1 MGFFAKKKTIE
12 YETEASLPPFSIDAN
27 GFIMF
32 DDTELGGAAVL
43 EVIPGVRTEGMTHK
57 DPADM
62 TVSTDDPS
70 YIPSTDTLF
79 GDRRKDVYA
88 PWVAFLNMLQ
98 ASGPADD
105 PIHIQILVKKCLSDE
120 WVTRLDY
127 AAYELEKEHADLL
140 YPASFS
146 RRNRKD
152 IKQQRKEALMQERAR
167 DYLDTL
173 DYMRWEANERE
184 RKGIPDI
191 RNIPSYSVKYY
202 LVISYTPSSE
212 GWWMDGRDSSYYVA
226 DNVSATNIF
235 SADEMVENIA
245 DIIMNRR
252 RRKEGDPTEGNEEE
266 LFWIASDR
274 TSQVLF
280 TRMRKVE
287 DFVRKWNKTHTSMP
301 MPFRLRR
308 LSDDREAAAVIQ
320 FFPNLLTP
328 YFDKIGSLRA
338 NRNDVLVDI
347 DNRISIARN
356 DGDALTANADDI
368 IRGDVR
374 IRYSDAEKEA
384 YLDQFRNMSAS
395 EVRNLSGDYDARTWT
410 VEKYEARQKAAE
422 IRREQLA
429 EARDGIW
436 GDVAGA
442 DLIEDEY
449 KTDAQRRQEFLA
461 QFKNRA
467 PSVEYTQFNDEII
480 QERNRKTRE
489 NRRRENQQRQRDE
502 MRLADE
508 ESRRNRRNR
517 K

>member
-1 MGFFAKKKTIE
+1 
-12 YETEASLPPFSIDAN
+12 
-27 GFIMF
+27 
-32 DDTELGGAAVL
+32 
-43 EVIPGVRTEGMTHK
+43 
-57 DPADM
+57 
-62 TVSTDDPS
+62 
-70 YIPSTDTLF
+70 
-79 GDRRKDVYA
+79 
-88 PWVAFLNMLQ
+88 
-98 ASGPADD
+98 
-105 PIHIQILVKKCLSDE
+105 
-120 WVTRLDY
+120 
-127 AAYELEKEHADLL
+127 
-140 YPASFS
+140 
-146 RRNRKD
+146 
-152 IKQQRKEALMQERAR
+152 
-167 DYLDTL
+167 
-173 DYMRWEANERE
+173 
-184 RKGIPDI
+184 
-191 RNIPSYSVKYY
+191 
-202 LVISYTPSSE
+202 
-212 GWWMDGRDSSYYVA
+212 
-226 DNVSATNIF
+226 
-235 SADEMVENIA
+235 
-245 DIIMNRR
+245 
-252 RRKEGDPTEGNEEE
+252 
-266 LFWIASDR
+266 
-274 TSQVLF
+274 
-280 TRMRKVE
+280 
-287 DFVRKWNKTHTSMP
+287 